1 HAHPEGSGQLMARRQ
16 APQEDLFRAASAEWE
31 RLQLYGK
38 YFLAAK
44 QQEQA
49 RLLEAVAQL
58 TGETV
63 EALRPKYRA
72 EQDELQAFA
81 STVQKVLATTAAAAR
96 MRETKQAEKVKAKQE
111 EAKTKVEAMDLNQVV
126 AASVTQSSP
135 AAESRSPKS
144 SRTTWPPWPIAES
157 AMKEKVLSDLLAT
170 AESSGGKKK

>member
-1 HAHPEGSGQLMARRQ
+1 MGETPVVRQVLPSSEATRAGKASLRPGLSSG
-16 APQEDLFRAASAEWE
+16 DL
-31 RLQLYGK
+31 LGHLD
-38 YFLAAK
+38 
-44 QQEQA
+44 

-126 AASVTQSSP
+126 
-135 AAESRSPKS
+135 
-144 SRTTWPPWPIAES
+144 
-157 AMKEKVLSDLLAT
+157 
-170 AESSGGKKK
+170 